1 MTTSPVRDH
10 DQPSSGRGSRLIA
23 TPTDP
28 EEASGA
34 LWQEVRHRFAW
45 YDRAAN
51 RNRWAYYAVKLMFL
65 VGAHGIRTWRG
76 QQYALALFPLWI
88 KACWTSAANVWFKRP
103 LGFVVTPK
111 ERRGRAPIPWRE
123 IWPQLTAMVVLVV
136 AAIIGVLR
144 VIAGTADGV
153 GTLVN
158 TVWVVYDLVVL
169 SIIPRAALY
178 RGPAAPAL
186 EKESPL
192 P

>member
-65 VGAHGIRTWRG
+65 VGGAGVTVLAAISAPAMITAILAGSIVVLEGIQQLFRFHSNWISYRATAETIRCTPLRTWPGWSR
-76 QQYALALFPLWI
+76 
-88 KACWTSAANVWFKRP
+88 T
-103 LGFVVTPK
+103 T
-111 ERRGRAPIPWRE
+111 
-123 IWPQLTAMVVLVV
+123 T
-136 AAIIGVLR
+136 
-144 VIAGTADGV
+144 V
-153 GTLVN
+153 GTGVPGWRSSCA
-158 TVWVVYDLVVL
+158 TRRFGRTPPGV
-169 SIIPRAALY
+169 A
-178 RGPAAPAL
+178 
-186 EKESPL
+186 
-192 P
+192 